1 MSIIFLDKESH
12 SDLIY
17 NNFIH
22 DEHGELRCELYNLP
36 LFEIF
41 ARCVGDKD
49 IKPLTEKR
57 PVVVRHEFRNSDD
70 SLNRCSWWDAVE
82 YDYSVS
88 CPYVTKKFLSKNV
101 DRVRRWLGR

>member
-49 IKPLTEKR
+49 IKPLTEQKK

-70 SLNRCSWWDAVE
+70 SLDVGWDAVE
-82 YDYSVS
+82 YDCSVS

-101 DRVRRWLGR
+101 DRVMRWLGR